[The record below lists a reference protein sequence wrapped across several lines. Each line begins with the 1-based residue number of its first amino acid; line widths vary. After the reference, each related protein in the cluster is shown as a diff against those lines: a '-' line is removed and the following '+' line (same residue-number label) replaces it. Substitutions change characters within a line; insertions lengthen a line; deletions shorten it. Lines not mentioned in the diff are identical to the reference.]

1 MLTFIKRFNDLISE
15 SNDRYGI
22 TLPTIDLRF
31 DLRGRSAG
39 QAIRKGN
46 TYSIRLNTNINHDH
60 ILNDTIPHELAHIIC
75 MYTGWDKG
83 HGKIWKTICQ
93 TLGGTGNRCH
103 SEEVTLARKVKKFS
117 YTTTCGQVI
126 TVSTTR
132 HNKIQ
137 NGTVYK
143 IPSTGGR
150 LIRDSWTQIA

>member
-1 MLTFIKRFNDLISE
+1 MREFIKRFNDLITF
-15 SNDRYGI
+15 SNHQYGI
-22 TLPTIDLRF
+22 NLPPIDLRF

-46 TYSIRLNTNINHDH
+46 IYAIRLNLDINNEH

-83 HGKIWKTICQ
+83 HGKIWKSVCQ
-93 TLGGTGNRCH
+93 SLGGTGNRCH
-103 SEEVTLARKVKKFS
+103 SEEVTISRKVKKFV
-117 YTTTCGQVI
+117 YATTCGQHI
-126 TVSTTR
+126 TVSTVR

-137 NGTVYK
+137 KGTVYK
-143 IPSTGGR
+143 LPSTGGK